1 MSTFF
6 GLGPAYRPA
15 LHKTIF
21 QIVYHSGGGFSFSDV
36 YNLPI
41 WMRRFYMKELE
52 EQMKKENDAQKRAS
66 KGRGSNSKPPSFSK
80 PSTPSRR
87 R

>member
-1 MSTFF
+1 VSTFF

-52 EQMKKENDAQKRAS
+52 EQNEAQRRAS
-66 KGRGSNSKPPSFSK
+66 KGKGSSNSRPPGFSSPPS
-80 PSTPSRR
+80 R
-87 R
+87 